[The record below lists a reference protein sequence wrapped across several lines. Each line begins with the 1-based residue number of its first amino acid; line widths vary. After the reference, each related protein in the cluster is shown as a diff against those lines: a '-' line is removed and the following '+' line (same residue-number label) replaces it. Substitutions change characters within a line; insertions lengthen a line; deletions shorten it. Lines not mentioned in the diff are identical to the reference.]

1 MKKLVV
7 LGAGESGVGAA
18 LLGKDKGWNV
28 FVTDASTITAV
39 HKAELDAEA
48 IVWEEEKHTL
58 SKILEADLVVKSP
71 GIPNTIKII
80 QELKNASVPII
91 SEIEFA
97 VRYTNKPIVA
107 ITGSNGKTTTA
118 SLLSHILKQGGLQI
132 GLGGNIGT
140 SLASLVRNNNYEN
153 YVVELSSFQLE
164 GIETFRPHIAIM
176 TNLSEDH
183 LDRYEYDYD
192 KYIEAKFRV
201 TLNQT
206 EDDYFLYDAD
216 DKDIARWLPK
226 VQIKAQKIPFSF
238 KKIIDQGACMQGEN
252 LTVHWKQK
260 EFTMPLTKV
269 KVQGEHNLKNAM
281 AASTAAKLLN
291 IRKETIRES
300 LQSFQGVAHRLE
312 LVTKINKVQY
322 INDSKA
328 TNINAA
334 YYALD
339 SVNAPIVW
347 IVGGVDKGNKYEELL
362 PLVNKKV
369 KAIIALGINNAK
381 IRKIFGNNVDQ
392 FCEVQSM
399 NEAVKKAYELAVAGD
414 SVLLSPAC
422 ASFDLFKN
430 YEDRGNQFKEEVEKV
445 KSKQ

>member
-1 MKKLVV
+1 MKLVI

-18 LLGKDKGWNV
+18 VLGKDKGWEV
-28 FVTDASTITAV
+28 FVSDSNHIDPV
-39 HKAELDAEA
+39 YKAMLDAEA
-48 IVWEEEKHTL
+48 IRWEEKIHTL
-58 SKILEADLVVKSP
+58 AEILQADLVVKSP
-71 GIPNTIKII
+71 GIPDTVEVIK
-80 QELKNASVPII
+80 ELKKAGKTII

-97 VRYTNKPIVA
+97 VRYTDKSIVA
-107 ITGSNGKTTTA
+107 ITGSNGKTTTV
-118 SLLSHILKQGGLQI
+118 SLLSHILKKEGLQV

-140 SLASLVRNNNYEN
+140 SLASLVRDDTYES

-183 LDRYEYDYD
+183 LDRYAYDYD

-206 EDDYFLYDAD
+206 EDDFFLYDAD
-216 DKDIARWLPK
+216 DKDIARWLSK
-226 VQIKAQKIPFSF
+226 VQIKAQMIPFSA
-238 KKIIDQGACMQGEN
+238 KKIIEQGACMEGEN
-252 LTVHWKQK
+252 LKVHWKEK
-260 EFTMPLTKV
+260 DFSMPIAKV
-269 KVQGEHNLKNAM
+269 KVQGKHNLKNAL
-281 AASTAAKLLN
+281 AASAAAKLLN

-300 LQSFQGVAHRLE
+300 LRSFQGVAHRLE
-312 LVTKINKVQY
+312 NVARIKKVTF

-328 TNINAA
+328 TNVNAV

-339 SVNAPIVW
+339 SVNGPIIW

-362 PLVNKKV
+362 PLVHKKV
-369 KAIIALGINNAK
+369 KAIIALGINNAR
-381 IRKIFGNNVDQ
+381 IRKVFRENVKH

-399 NEAVKKAYELAVAGD
+399 YEAVQKAEEWSVEGD

-430 YEDRGNQFKEEVEKV
+430 YEDRGNQFKQEVANLNKKE
-445 KSKQ
+445 Q

>member
-1 MKKLVV
+1 MKSLVI

-18 LLGKDKGWNV
+18 LLGKDKGWEV
-28 FVTDASTITAV
+28 FVTDAGAISDM
-39 HKAELDAEA
+39 HKATLDADF
-48 IVWEEEKHTL
+48 IVWEEGEHTL
-58 SKILEADLVVKSP
+58 SKILQADLVVKSP
-71 GIPNTIKII
+71 GIPNTVKVI
-80 QELKNASVPII
+80 QELKKAGKPII

-164 GIETFRPHIAIM
+164 GIETFRPHIAIL

-192 KYIEAKFRV
+192 KYIEAKFRI

-226 VQIKAQKIPFSF
+226 VQIKAQKIPFSY
-238 KKIIDQGACMQGEN
+238 KKIIEQGACVEGEN
-252 LTVHWKQK
+252 LTVHWKEK
-260 EFTMPLTKV
+260 EFTMPVTKV

-312 LVTKINKVQY
+312 IVAKINKVQY

-381 IRKIFGNNVDQ
+381 IRNTFRKNVAE

-399 NEAVKKAYELAVAGD
+399 HDAIKKAHEIAIAGD
-414 SVLLSPAC
+414 TVLLSPAC

-430 YEDRGNQFKEEVEKV
+430 YEDRGDQFKEEVEKI
-445 KSKQ
+445 KNNQ